1 MKLNKSLIIIG
12 ILLVLIIPM
21 FLAHTGEIVVDE
33 NLPENIQKLQEYQHE
48 QADFYLRN
56 LSFFVAFL
64 AGILGILTPCSLA
77 ILPAFFAYSFEGKKQ
92 ITKMTSLFFL
102 GFAPVF
108 VIFGLIATFLGK
120 SLAMFQQTNKILV
133 IIAGIFLIIFGLMI
147 LFGKGF
153 SGFQVQRKTK
163 KTPWGIFLFG
173 IFFAIG
179 FTACMGPILVGIL
192 LIAGILQ
199 SYVYAGFLM
208 LFYSLGLFVPLFLI
222 SMFFDKFNFSKFI
235 NKINKKLGFPISKII
250 AGVLLIAMGITFIIY
265 KGTYFLNYLGLG
277 DITVF
282 IYSIQEKLINL
293 RFINVIGVVVL
304 IIFAFL
310 LWWFLKKKNGGTKSE
325 EKES

>member
-1 MKLNKSLIIIG
+1 MKYSKSLILIG
-12 ILLVLIIPM
+12 ILLILIIPLL
-21 FLAHTGEIVVDE
+21 LAHEGEEEIDE

-56 LSFFVAFL
+56 LSFIVAFL

-102 GFAPVF
+102 GFAPIF
-108 VIFGLIATFLGK
+108 IIFGLIATFLGK

-133 IIAGIFLIIFGLMI
+133 IIAGIFLIIFGLMV

-179 FTACMGPILVGIL
+179 FTACAGPILVGIL
-192 LIAGILQ
+192 LIAGVLQ

-208 LFYSLGLFVPLFLI
+208 LFYALGLFIPLFLI

-235 NKINKKLGFPISKII
+235 NNINRKIGFSITNLI
-250 AGVLLIAMGITFIIY
+250 AGILLIAMGVAFLIY
-265 KGTYFLNYLGLG
+265 KGTYFFNYLGLG
-277 DITVF
+277 NITV
-282 IYSIQEKLINL
+282 IMYKLQEKLINIK
-293 RFINVIGVVVL
+293 FINIIGAL
-304 IIFAFL
+304 ILITFIFL
-310 LWWFLKKKNGGTKSE
+310 LWRFLKKKKGGTKSE
-325 EKES
+325 EEES